1 MDLLVGLPLQNGA
14 ESTVALR
21 NTGAI
26 DATVAVEA
34 VTASGER
41 LKADTTI
48 RAANYGEIT
57 FKTPAKIT
65 RVEIDTDKLYPQTE
79 YSDDVAPKEL
89 SESDPLLA
97 VKKLF
102 DKQDYAGA
110 QAAAQTVLRRYPRY
124 DEVRV
129 LLARSLL
136 GQNRDAEAATEFK
149 SVVDE
154 KLPTARS
161 LAWAN
166 EGLGEIAAKANQS
179 AQAAKY
185 AEAAIQAD
193 AEYGASLAARNL
205 RNRVNGTTAI
215 DADIKDFFARFDK
228 AAVTNRK
235 ADVDPLVV
243 PGEVSKFASS
253 VAGSTQQ
260 WTTQVKQVDKLDSNT
275 ALVET
280 NLTIQL
286 LNREPES
293 GMAVFRMIK
302 TAGGWKL
309 AGVDMFEV
317 R

>member
-1 MDLLVGLPLQNGA
+1 MNLLAGLPQVNGA
-14 ESTVALR
+14 ESKVALR

-26 DATVAVEA
+26 DATVAIEA
-34 VTASGER
+34 LTATGER
-41 LKADTTI
+41 LRADATIKAT
-48 RAANYGEIT
+48 AFGEVT
-57 FKTPAKIT
+57 FKTPAKVT
-65 RVEIDTDKLYPQTE
+65 RVEIDVDKLYPQTE

-89 SESDPLLA
+89 TESDPLLA

-110 QAAAQTVLRRYPRY
+110 ESTARTILKRYPRY
-124 DEVRV
+124 DEVRM
-129 LLARSLL
+129 LLGRSLL
-136 GQNRDAEAATEFK
+136 ALNRDAEAANEFK
-149 SVVDE
+149 AVLDE

-166 EGLGEIAAKANQS
+166 EGLGEIAAKSNQN

-205 RNRVNGTTAI
+205 RNRVNGVTTI

-228 AAVTNRK
+228 AAVSNRK
-235 ADVDPLVV
+235 AEVDPLVLS
-243 PGEVSKFASS
+243 GEVGRFASS
-253 VAGSTQQ
+253 LAGSAQQ
-260 WTTQVKQVDKLDSNT
+260 WTTQIKQVDKLDANT

-280 NLTIQL
+280 NLTTQL

-293 GMAVFRMIK
+293 GLAVFRLIK
-302 TAGGWKL
+302 TATGWKL